1 MIFIF
6 PSSIITEIIDPP
18 TYNIYQNSFKVGQK
32 QEIEIAVPIDSI
44 ENTTD
49 SKIFRKVIVSK
60 ILLWLSILLL
70 ICGILFSIYMCVT
83 YPTFINYFISSLYLI
98 PLSTMLFII
107 SKDEIKYGTVT
118 DSQGRKVAGVSIFL
132 KEMEFG
138 RIVQRRVTN
147 ERGEYRFILDKGTYQ
162 LIVGD
167 KGKSNIFT
175 IKEDNSIIAKDINI
189 Q

>member
-1 MIFIF
+1 MRAIVRIFNNQGKLVTTSVTDSKGRFTGSIKEGIYTLTVSKHGYIF

-44 ENTTD
+44 ENTTN

-70 ICGILFSIYMCVT
+70 TCGILFSTYMCVT

-98 PLSTMLFII
+98 PLSTMLFVIT
-107 SKDEIKYGTVT
+107 KDEIKYGTVT
-118 DSQGRKVAGVSIFL
+118 DSQGRKV
-132 KEMEFG
+132 G
-138 RIVQRRVTN
+138 RQIGRASCRERV
-147 ERGEYRFILDKGTYQ
+147 
-162 LIVGD
+162 
-167 KGKSNIFT
+167 
-175 IKEDNSIIAKDINI
+175 
-189 Q
+189 

>member
-1 MIFIF
+1 
-6 PSSIITEIIDPP
+6 
-18 TYNIYQNSFKVGQK
+18 
-32 QEIEIAVPIDSI
+32 
-44 ENTTD
+44 
-49 SKIFRKVIVSK
+49 
-60 ILLWLSILLL
+60 
-70 ICGILFSIYMCVT
+70 
-83 YPTFINYFISSLYLI
+83 
-98 PLSTMLFII
+98 MLFVIT
-107 SKDEIKYGTVT
+107 KDEIKYGTVT

-167 KGKSNIFT
+167 KGESNIFT
-175 IKEDNSIIAKDINI
+175 VKEDNSIIAKDINI